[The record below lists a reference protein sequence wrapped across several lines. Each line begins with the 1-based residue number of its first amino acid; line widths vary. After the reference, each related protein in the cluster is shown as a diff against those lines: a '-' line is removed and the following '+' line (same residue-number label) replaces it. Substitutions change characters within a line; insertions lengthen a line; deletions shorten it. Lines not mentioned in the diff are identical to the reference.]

1 MSAVILKHG
10 DIGPA
15 VKEVRDRLVH
25 LGLLANPKSANSIG
39 AEQPGVPAD
48 ISSSDIAS
56 NNISGDDVFN
66 DEMLAAVRVFQ
77 QSRGLNVDGIVGPR
91 TLRRLDEARWRL
103 GDRVL
108 SFTPGHLIHGEDVA
122 QLQQRLGQLGF
133 VLNRIDGIFGKDT
146 DRCVREF
153 QTNVGL
159 RADGICGPEVFR
171 ALDRLNRTVTGGSQ
185 EHLREL
191 ASLENFGR
199 TRSLETATIVLDPSS
214 KADLLT
220 GTQLS
225 ISEICWDIANRLEGR
240 LSAHGTLVFMTRNK
254 QGAAQGERAT
264 AAFANEQNADLVI
277 SISVDRYL
285 NERACGVASYY
296 FGHNFS
302 RSATGMQ
309 LASLIQEEICLHT
322 SMQDN
327 QTHAKTWDLLRLT
340 RMPSVRVELGY
351 ATNPSDSA
359 VLADPSSRDN
369 LAAHFESAIS
379 RLFTPRIG

>member
-25 LGLLANPKSANSIG
+25 LGLLADTKNIVVDG
-39 AEQPGVPAD
+39 AEQPGEKTAN
-48 ISSSDIAS
+48 SNSDEIF
-56 NNISGDDVFN
+56 DD
-66 DEMLAAVRVFQ
+66 ELLAAIRVFQ

-91 TLRRLDEARWRL
+91 TLRRLDEARWKI

-108 SFTPGHLIHGEDVA
+108 SFTPGHLGHGEGVA

-191 ASLENFGR
+191 VSLENYGR
-199 TRSLETATIVLDPSS
+199 TRSLETATIVIEPSS
-214 KADLLT
+214 KPDLLH
-220 GTQLS
+220 GTQIS
-225 ISEICWDIANRLEGR
+225 ISEVCWDIANRLEGR
-240 LSAHGTLVFMTRNK
+240 LSAHGTLVFLTRNK
-254 QGAAQGERAT
+254 NGVAQGERTT
-264 AAFANEQNADLVI
+264 AAFSNEQNADLVI
-277 SISVDRYL
+277 SISVDQYS
-285 NERACGVASYY
+285 NDRACGVASYY

-309 LASLIQEEICLHT
+309 LANLIQEEICSNSNL
-322 SMQDN
+322 QDN
-327 QTHAKTWDLLRLT
+327 QSHAKTWDLLRLT

-351 ATNPSDSA
+351 ATNPHDA
-359 VLADPSSRDN
+359 AILADAKSRDN
-369 LAAHFESAIS
+369 LAASLESAIG

>member
-25 LGLLANPKSANSIG
+25 LGLLADTKNVVVDG
-39 AEQPGVPAD
+39 AEQPGEKTAN
-48 ISSSDIAS
+48 S
-56 NNISGDDVFN
+56 NPDEIFDD
-66 DEMLAAVRVFQ
+66 ELLAAIRVFQ

-91 TLRRLDEARWRL
+91 TLRRLDEARWKI

-108 SFTPGHLIHGEDVA
+108 SFTPGHLVHGEDVA

-191 ASLENFGR
+191 VSLENYGR
-199 TRSLETATIVLDPSS
+199 TRSLETATIVIEPSS
-214 KADLLT
+214 KPDLLH
-220 GTQLS
+220 GTQIS
-225 ISEICWDIANRLEGR
+225 ISEVCWDIANRLEGR
-240 LSAHGTLVFMTRNK
+240 LSAHGTLVFLTRNK
-254 QGAAQGERAT
+254 NGVAQGERTT
-264 AAFANEQNADLVI
+264 AAFSNEQNADLVI
-277 SISVDRYL
+277 SISVDQYS
-285 NERACGVASYY
+285 NDRACGVASYY

-309 LASLIQEEICLHT
+309 LANLIQEEICSNSNL
-322 SMQDN
+322 QDN
-327 QTHAKTWDLLRLT
+327 QSHAKTWDLLRLT

-351 ATNPSDSA
+351 ATNPHDA
-359 VLADPSSRDN
+359 AILADAKSRDN
-369 LAAHFESAIS
+369 LAASLESAIG

>member
-25 LGLLANPKSANSIG
+25 LGLLADPKSENLTG
-39 AEQPGVPAD
+39 TEQPGATDNISDGNVSAKD
-48 ISSSDIAS
+48 ISAE
-56 NNISGDDVFN
+56 DVF
-66 DEMLAAVRVFQ
+66 DDAVLAAIRVFQ
-77 QSRGLNVDGIVGPR
+77 QSRGLTVDGIVGPR
-91 TLRRLDEARWRL
+91 TLRRLDEARWRI

-159 RADGICGPEVFR
+159 RSDGICGPEVFR

-199 TRSLETATIVLDPSS
+199 TRSLETATIVIDPSS
-214 KADLLT
+214 KSDQLV
-220 GTQLS
+220 GTELS

-254 QGAAQGERAT
+254 QGAAQGERST

-277 SISVDRYL
+277 SISVDQYS

-296 FGHNFS
+296 FGHSFS

-309 LASLIQEEICLHT
+309 LANLIQEEICSHSTLR
-322 SMQDN
+322 DN

-351 ATNPSDSA
+351 ATNPNDSA
-359 VLADPSSRDN
+359 VLAEPGSRDK
-369 LAAHFESAIS
+369 LAANLESAIS